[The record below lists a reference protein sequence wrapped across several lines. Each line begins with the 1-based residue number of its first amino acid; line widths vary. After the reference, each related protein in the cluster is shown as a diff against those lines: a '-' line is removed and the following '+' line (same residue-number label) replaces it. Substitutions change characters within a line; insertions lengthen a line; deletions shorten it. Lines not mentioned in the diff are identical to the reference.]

1 MKNLNCDKMIL
12 AIFQDDQY
20 DEVVSDLNAHGFYAT
35 ILHSTGGFLK
45 KRSVTVMTC
54 VNHERLE
61 EVMTLMK
68 KYGERVENLFSPV
81 FGGADPSTDAPATI
95 QVPARCGGV
104 VLFVL
109 DVDQSIRF

>member
-1 MKNLNCDKMIL
+1 MKDLNCDKMIL

-20 DEVVSDLNAHGFYAT
+20 DDVVSDLNSHGFYAT

-54 VNHERLE
+54 VNHEHLD
-61 EVMTLMK
+61 EVMALMK
-68 KYGERVENLFSPV
+68 KYGERVEQLVSPV
-81 FGGADPSTDAPATI
+81 FGGTDPATDTPTTI